1 MLALFHMLIF
11 SNHLFWTYLAILL
24 LNLSRHEIMV
34 CLKND
39 CFLSDIILHNF
50 KECMTWK
57 MSSPG
62 NPWCLQ
68 LQVSAAVQLDICKV
82 LLQVHQNFFF
92 FFFKVL
98 QNGIQMRLFS
108 ITSPYVPVRIIT
120 YLLNRV
126 QQLLGSHSSLSGK
139 SVIST
144 QLIWSVVLSLYWY
157 RHMH

>member
-1 MLALFHMLIF
+1 MKSWFVWRMIVFCLISYF
-11 SNHLFWTYLAILL
+11 ITSKNAWHEKCHHQEIPGVCSSRYLQQ
-24 LNLSRHEIMV
+24 
-34 CLKND
+34 
-39 CFLSDIILHNF
+39 
-50 KECMTWK
+50 
-57 MSSPG
+57 SS
-62 NPWCLQ
+62 WIF
-68 LQVSAAVQLDICKV
+68 ARYYCKFIKT
-82 LLQVHQNFFF
+82 FFF

>member
-1 MLALFHMLIF
+1 MSAAPGI
-11 SNHLFWTYLAILL
+11 
-24 LNLSRHEIMV
+24 
-34 CLKND
+34 C
-39 CFLSDIILHNF
+39 
-50 KECMTWK
+50 
-57 MSSPG
+57 SSPAG
-62 NPWCLQ
+62 YLQ
-68 LQVSAAVQLDICKV
+68 GITASSSKL
-82 LLQVHQNFFF
+82 FFF

-144 QLIWSVVLSLYWY
+144 QLI
-157 RHMH
+157 